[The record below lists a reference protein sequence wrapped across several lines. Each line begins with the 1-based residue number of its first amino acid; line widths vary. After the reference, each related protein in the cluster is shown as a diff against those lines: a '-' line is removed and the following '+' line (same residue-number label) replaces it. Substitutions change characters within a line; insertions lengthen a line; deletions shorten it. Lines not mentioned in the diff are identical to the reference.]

1 METIRNYLETMVARL
16 PITFEVQKA
25 KNELGQMMED
35 KYTELIKDGKTEN
48 EAVGIVI
55 SEFGNLDELA
65 EELGISSFVIQGNQ
79 KAAAG
84 IRSVTLAEVKDYLH
98 DRTRAAYTVALGVL
112 LCIISCCGYLLG
124 VSWNW
129 RGAVYATCF
138 MFLMIAAAIGLFM
151 FSGFV
156 MGKWKFLKQKGC
168 SVDFATAE
176 YVHNRRESFR
186 VTFAM
191 MITIGVILCILSVLP
206 VVIITSLFSW
216 RSGLGVV
223 LMFVFIG
230 IGVFLLVAA
239 GNMNAGFSTILS
251 LNKSD
256 TMGGSFVP
264 SQKQVRYNN
273 NMISQ
278 LMSVYWP
285 TVTCIYLCWS
295 FLSFDWHIT
304 WIVWVIAAVVQQ
316 LIRAIW

>member
-1 METIRNYLETMVARL
+1 METIRNYLETMFARL

-112 LCIISCCGYLLG
+112 LCIISCCGYLLD

-176 YVHNRRESFR
+176 YV
-186 VTFAM
+186 
-191 MITIGVILCILSVLP
+191 
-206 VVIITSLFSW
+206 
-216 RSGLGVV
+216 
-223 LMFVFIG
+223 
-230 IGVFLLVAA
+230 
-239 GNMNAGFSTILS
+239 LS
-251 LNKSD
+251 L
-256 TMGGSFVP
+256 
-264 SQKQVRYNN
+264 
-273 NMISQ
+273 I
-278 LMSVYWP
+278 
-285 TVTCIYLCWS
+285 
-295 FLSFDWHIT
+295 HI
-304 WIVWVIAAVVQQ
+304 
-316 LIRAIW
+316 